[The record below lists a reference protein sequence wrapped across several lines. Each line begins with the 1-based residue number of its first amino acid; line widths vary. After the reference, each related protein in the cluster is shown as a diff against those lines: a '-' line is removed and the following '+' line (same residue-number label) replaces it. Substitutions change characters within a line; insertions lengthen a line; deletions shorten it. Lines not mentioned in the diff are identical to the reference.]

1 MIIVDKALAKR
12 AAENNY
18 IQAAVIGAGEMGKG
32 IVNQLHRYTPGV
44 RVALV
49 YNRSLPSA
57 QEAFAI
63 AGIEEYRIVEK
74 VSELETAIKV
84 GIPAITQNLDLL
96 YHTQPLDVL
105 IESTGSIKFA
115 AQVILRAIDEGKQ
128 VLSFNAELDGTLG
141 PLIAHKA
148 RQAGVKYTV
157 AEGDQPGC
165 TLNLFREV
173 QMRGFEPLV
182 AINIKG
188 MLDQYRTPATQEAFA
203 ASWGMNPVM
212 ATNFADGTKVNL
224 EQAVIANSIGFRV
237 SQRGMNGF
245 EAPGKHM
252 DELTHL
258 YDVEELRANGGI
270 VDFIIGGK
278 PGPGV
283 CIFAA
288 AQDPFTEKYLKY
300 GKLGEGPLYSFY
312 IPYHLLFFEIGS
324 SVARLVDFDD
334 MIVTAAGE
342 PKVEVIS
349 LAKTDLTAGD
359 MLDGI
364 GGFKLYGEC
373 ENYSTARAENL
384 LPVGLAE
391 NVKLLRD
398 IPKDGVITLDDV
410 AFEDRYILELYQEQC
425 ALFPTLTQAT
435 S

>member
-18 IQAAVIGAGEMGKG
+18 IQAALVGAGEMGKG
-32 IVNQLHRYTPGV
+32 ILNQLHRYTPGI

-49 YNRSLPSA
+49 YNRTLQTA
-57 QEAFAI
+57 LDAFEI
-63 AGIEEYRIVEK
+63 AGIENYRIVET
-74 VSELETAIKV
+74 VSELESAIKE
-84 GIPAITQNLDLL
+84 GFPAITQNLDLL
-96 YHTQPLDVL
+96 YQTQPLDVL
-105 IESTGSIKFA
+105 IEATGSLKFA
-115 AQVILRAIDEGKQ
+115 AQVILRAIEEGKH

-173 QMRGFEPLV
+173 KMRGFEPLV

-188 MLDQYRTPATQEAFA
+188 MLDQYRTPKTQEGFA
-203 ASWGMNPVM
+203 AGWGMSSVM

-224 EQAVIANSIGFRV
+224 EQAVIANAIGFRV
-237 SQRGMNGF
+237 NQRGMNGF
-245 EAPGKHM
+245 KAPGKHM

-258 YDVEELRANGGI
+258 YDVEELKANGGI

-283 CIFAA
+283 CVYAT
-288 AQDPFTEKYLKY
+288 AQDSFTRKYLKY

-324 SVARLVDFDD
+324 SVARLVDFND
-334 MIVTAAGE
+334 MIVTAAGD

-349 LAKTDLTAGD
+349 LAKTDLTTGD
-359 MLDGI
+359 LLDGI
-364 GGFKLYGEC
+364 GGFMVYGEC
-373 ENYSTARAENL
+373 ENYSTARSENL

-391 NVKLLRD
+391 NAKLLRD
-398 IPKDGVITLDDV
+398 VPKNGVITLDDIE
-410 AFEDRYILELYQEQC
+410 FEDRYILELYQEQC
-425 ALFPTLTQAT
+425 ALFPTLTKAN

>member
-1 MIIVDKALAKR
+1 MLIVDQALAKR

-18 IQAAVIGAGEMGKG
+18 IQVAVVGAGEMGKG
-32 IVNQLHRYTPGV
+32 IINQLHRYSPGI
-44 RVALV
+44 RVAVL
-49 YNRSLPSA
+49 YNRTLQTA
-57 QEAFAI
+57 LDAFAV
-63 AGIEEYRIVEK
+63 AGIEEHRVVET
-74 VSELETAIKV
+74 VAELEAAIKD
-84 GIPAITQNLDLL
+84 GIPAITQNIDLI
-96 YHTQPLDVL
+96 YQTGPLDVL
-105 IESTGSIKFA
+105 IEATGTIKFA
-115 AQVILRAIDEGKQ
+115 MEMIMRAIEEGKH

-165 TLNLFREV
+165 TLNLYREV
-173 QMRGFEPLV
+173 KMRGFEPLV

-212 ATNFADGTKVNL
+212 ATAFADGTKVNL
-224 EQAVIANSIGFRV
+224 EQAVIANAIGFRV
-237 SQRGMNGF
+237 NKRGMNGF
-245 EAPGKHM
+245 TEKGKHM

-258 YDVEELRANGGI
+258 YDVEDLQANGGI

-283 CIFAA
+283 CIYATA
-288 AQDPFTEKYLKY
+288 KDPFTEKYLKY

-342 PKVEVIS
+342 PKVEVVT
-349 LAKTDLTAGD
+349 LAKSDLEAGTQ
-359 MLDGI
+359 LDGI
-364 GGFKLYGEC
+364 GGFYVYGEC
-373 ENYSTARAENL
+373 ENYDTARQENL
-384 LPVGLAE
+384 LPVGLTAE
-391 NVKLLRD
+391 AKLIKD
-398 IPKDGVITLDDV
+398 IAKDAVITFDDV
-410 AFEDRYILELYQEQC
+410 EFEDDYLLKFYEEQR
-425 ALFPTLTQAT
+425 ALFAKSELV
-435 S
+435 